1 MKKIFFFCV
10 GLLFV
15 VMSFTVST
23 LQAQNNLSD
32 AAVIGN
38 FSDNAAANALGSAGS
53 TAGQSA
59 GAPGPDDD
67 DEEDGKDEKGEDVD
81 SLIVR

>member
-38 FSDNAAANALGSAGS
+38 FSDNAAANAIGSAGS

-67 DEEDGKDEKGEDVD
+67 DGGDDDGEENE
-81 SLIVR
+81 S